1 MTVIRILLGMIFML
15 IAGFFVHAQSD
26 FSGNAEISLQ
36 FIPSNPSMTD
46 SRLEVRVFAKL
57 DAVKTKSGA
66 NPILTS
72 FSMPI
77 GFDPSFVR
85 LLSVETGQAEGY
97 SIAGLA
103 YTTPALANGRGFVTL
118 MNSRSGDRNPGSPVE
133 LGRLFFELKRP
144 GTASFIAGSAR
155 TNHQGTLAAI
165 PADTLTPTQR
175 VLWADSLYEVKIK
188 AGADIPSLLCPSW
201 FSSSNIWQGIGLLNE
216 GTEPATVQ
224 LFGWG
229 PDGALVQANAAS
241 NPSSFVA
248 LPGMNQQA
256 KLTDQVF
263 NSSKPMIV
271 QNGWIEVR
279 TDTPNISGFFLQGVN
294 TATGEVHQMDGV
306 PMTYTPASRLIFPLV
321 RLSDRTTEISLA
333 NPGNSPVDFDMRVTG
348 PSGQFL
354 VISSGQVPAHGTL
367 VREISS
373 ATSDYGAYV
382 DIQTTGGK
390 LVGIERFGTSESLA
404 MLSGQDADLASTRL
418 SAPHFASGRLS
429 GSLRIDTY
437 IALVNPSNQAAT
449 VILRLLNESGREI
462 TAPVVYRLNGS
473 GMLSNEGWKIFGLP
487 DPHKTSTVTVG
498 TVAIESNQP
507 IIGAFSLGDPVGG
520 RYLAALPLMS
530 TISARR
536 EIFFRQVA
544 VGLAGSVDY
553 FTGLALANPSATD
566 AANINIELHSAD
578 GTILAQTTTPYRL
591 DPGCRTGRLVQE
603 LIPNFPS
610 TQFGGYMRVTS
621 DVEVNA
627 FMLIGDNYYN
637 FLSAVP

>member
-1 MTVIRILLGMIFML
+1 MTAKRILLGMIIILM
-15 IAGFFVHAQSD
+15 AGFFVHAQSD

-46 SRLEVRVFAKL
+46 IRLEVRAFARL
-57 DAVKTKSGA
+57 DSVKTKSGA

-85 LLSVETGQAEGY
+85 LLSVETGQADGY
-97 SIAGLA
+97 STAGLD

-118 MNSRSGDRNPGSPVE
+118 MNSRIGDKNPGSQVE

-165 PADTLTPTQR
+165 PSDTLAPTQR
-175 VLWADSLYEVKIK
+175 VLWADSLYNVKIK
-188 AGADIPSLLCPSW
+188 AGADMPSLLCPSW
-201 FSSSNIWQGIGLLNE
+201 FSASNIWQGIGLLNE

-229 PDGALVQANAAS
+229 SNGMLVQADAAS
-241 NPSSFVA
+241 NPSPFVV

-263 NSSKPMIV
+263 NSPKPMIV

-279 TDTPNISGFFLQGVN
+279 ANTPNVSGFFLQGVN
-294 TATGEVHQMDGV
+294 TPTGDVHQMDGV

-321 RLSDRTTEISLA
+321 RQSDRTTEISLT
-333 NPGNSPVDFDMRVTG
+333 NPGSSPVDINMRVIG
-348 PSGQFL
+348 PAGQLLRTLSGQA
-354 VISSGQVPAHGTL
+354 PAHGTF
-367 VREISS
+367 VREISD
-373 ATSDYGAYV
+373 ATSDQGVYADV
-382 DIQTTGGK
+382 QAIGGK
-390 LVGIERFGTSESLA
+390 LAGIERFGTAESLA

-437 IALVNPSNQAAT
+437 IALVNPSSQAAT
-449 VILRLLNESGREI
+449 VILRLLNENGQEI
-462 TAPVVYRLNGS
+462 TSPVVYRLNGS
-473 GMLSNEGWKIFGLP
+473 GLLSLDGWRLFGLP
-487 DPHKTSTVTVG
+487 DPHKTSTLTVG
-498 TVAIESNQP
+498 TVSIESNQP
-507 IIGAFSLGDPVGG
+507 IIGAFGFGDPVNG

-530 TISARR
+530 TFYANR

-553 FTGLALANPSATD
+553 FTGLALANPSTTD

-578 GTILAQTTTPYRL
+578 GTILAQTKTPYRL
-591 DPGCRTGRLVQE
+591 DPGRRTGRLVQE